1 MIYGIGVDIIEVERI
16 QSLSEK
22 NPKFLTRIFTETEI
36 AYCMKKKNKYQHLA
50 ARFAAKEAFFKA
62 IGRKI
67 NWTDIGITNISSG
80 KPILEIF
87 SEEKFSFKKTDVSLS
102 HIKDYAVATVILSG

>member
-16 QSLSEK
+16 QSLAEK

-36 AYCMKKKNKYQHLA
+36 AYCSKKKNKYQHLA

-67 NWTDIGITNISSG
+67 QWTDIGIKNLSSG
-80 KPILEIF
+80 KPVLEIISKEKFPF
-87 SEEKFSFKKTDVSLS
+87 SEANVSIS
-102 HIKDYAVATVILSG
+102 HIKDYAVATVILSS

>member
-16 QSLSEK
+16 QSISEK
-22 NPKFLTRIFTETEI
+22 NPKFLKRIFTETEI
-36 AYCMKKKNKYQHLA
+36 KYCSEKKNRYQHLA

-67 NWTDIGITNISSG
+67 QWNEIGIKNLPSG
-80 KPILEIF
+80 KPVLEIL
-87 SEEKFSFKKTDVSLS
+87 SKEKFPFQKSDVSIS
-102 HIKDYAVATVILSG
+102 HIKDYAVATVILSS